1 MAPVE
6 NVSDH
11 LAIIFGINNVTHL
24 FPMLMSVHTIM
35 VNEQS
40 FIVLLFFRLFSIPN
54 PHETGKV

>member
-11 LAIIFGINNVTHL
+11 LAIIFGINHVTHL
-24 FPMLMSVHTIM
+24 FPMLISVHTIM

-40 FIVLLFFRLFSIPN
+40 FIVLLFFRLSSIPN
-54 PHETGKV
+54 PHETGKL